1 MGQKSLQSG
10 TVGLRWSLN
19 CQPNGWKSS
28 YQMGWGLTWRHWWR
42 STRASHWWCQN
53 SKSVRL
59 CRAFYFSASDTC
71 GMTLILKD
79 CPHILGFPCIP
90 SSDGRLIPS
99 HSSRLFGVTFCNIY
113 LTLGGKISLFIRASV
128 IRLGPLEKVQE
139 NIFIVWPIII
149 SGVSLLFSNVADLHS
164 PEIIEYRLWSAI
176 GWLHYVLKLS
186 FSSLCARKCF
196 CKYR

>member
-1 MGQKSLQSG
+1 MGLWGSAGASTASLMGGNQVIRW
-10 TVGLRWSLN
+10 VGGLPEDTGEEPPELLTDDVRIPSL
-19 CQPNGWKSS
+19 CASVMVSISLP
-28 YQMGWGLTWRHWWR
+28 LTP
-42 STRASHWWCQN
+42 
-53 SKSVRL
+53 
-59 CRAFYFSASDTC
+59 DTL
-71 GMTLILKD
+71 TLILKD

-149 SGVSLLFSNVADLHS
+149 SGVSLLPSNVADLHS

-176 GWLHYVLKLS
+176 G
-186 FSSLCARKCF
+186 
-196 CKYR
+196 